1 MQIATYPYAKPV
13 HKNAQQSAKETIMP
27 IKIPSA
33 LPARQILETEGVPI
47 IKEEDAMR
55 QDIRPLRIAVLNLM
69 PEKIKTETQLAR
81 VLGAS
86 PLQVE
91 VTLLSLT
98 SHTPK
103 TTSQQHLLDFYHPW
117 TEVRDQK
124 FDGLIITGA
133 PIEKLDFEE
142 VNYWDELCEIFDWA
156 QTNVHGLFNLCW
168 GAQAALHH
176 FYKIPKHMLE
186 QKAFGVFCHSVL
198 DTASPLMRGLNDTIP
213 IPVSRHTENHRTDIE
228 NIEHLQI
235 LAESYDAGIALVFD
249 AKLNHVH
256 MFNHLE
262 YDSTTLG
269 DEYSRDVERGAEIQL
284 PRNYFP
290 NDDPTQPPVNTW
302 RANAHILFGNWLNLI
317 YTTTPFDISKI
328 GEQNKIVQQIDES
341 AA

>member
-1 MQIATYPYAKPV
+1 
-13 HKNAQQSAKETIMP
+13 MP

-86 PLQVE
+86 PLQIE
-91 VTLLSLT
+91 VTLLALT

-103 TTSQQHLLDFYHPW
+103 TTPQQHLLDFYHPW
-117 TEVRDQK
+117 TEVQDQK

-133 PIEKLDFEE
+133 PIEKLDFED
-142 VNYWDELCEIFDWA
+142 VIYWDELCQIFDWA
-156 QTNVHGLFNLCW
+156 RTNVHGLFNLCW
-168 GAQAALHH
+168 GAQAALYH
-176 FYKIPKHMLE
+176 FYKIPKHQLD
-186 QKAFGVFCHSVL
+186 QKAFGVFWHSVL

-213 IPVSRHTENHRTDIE
+213 IPVSRHTENHRSEIE
-228 NIEHLQI
+228 GIGSLQI
-235 LAESYDAGIALVFD
+235 LAESADAGIALVFD
-249 AKLNHVH
+249 PTLNHVH

-269 DEYSRDVERGAEIQL
+269 DEYARDVAKGTEIQL

-290 NDDPTQPPVNTW
+290 DDDPSKPPVNTW
-302 RANAHILFGNWLNLI
+302 RSNAHILFGNWLNLI
-317 YTTTPFDISKI
+317 YTTTPFDIEKI
-328 GEQNKIVQQIDES
+328 GQDHSVSPRIGDS